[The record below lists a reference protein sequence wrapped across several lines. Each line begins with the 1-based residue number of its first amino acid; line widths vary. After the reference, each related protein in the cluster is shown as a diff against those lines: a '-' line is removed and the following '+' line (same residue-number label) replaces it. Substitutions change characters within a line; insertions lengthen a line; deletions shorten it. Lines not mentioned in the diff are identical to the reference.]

1 MSLVS
6 LCHLCHFH
14 RVRYYLSWNEV
25 LFEVSIDIFN
35 IIIYLGIQLSLHLI
49 VHKKLN
55 TLDKKGR
62 RPMMDFLNKIRRYK

>member
-1 MSLVS
+1 MS

-25 LFEVSIDIFN
+25 LFEVSIDIFS
-35 IIIYLGIQLSLHLI
+35 IIIYLSIQLSLHLI
-49 VHKKLN
+49 VRKELN
-55 TLDKKGR
+55 TLDQQPKKGR